1 MVVDIRA
8 LGYPVTRIHSDRGG
22 ELRGNAVKRWVLG
35 QGILRTTSTGSEPAE
50 NGVAEAGVR
59 FLKRRGRILLDQSG
73 LAKEHWPTAIQSA
86 ALQQRCE
93 KLGIPNPM
101 PIAYGAKV
109 YVKTKKYKTGD
120 VESFKPH
127 WLQGRYLGPS
137 TDVRGGHVILKP
149 AGTFLTTTH
158 VRVAR
163 EPPPL
168 SEVAPVVLVDSDDPP
183 PLPPPSVAPAEA
195 SEHPTGDRPRV
206 ESPSSSGLGRG
217 RPSGPRI
224 FDEAAEHPGDRHRV
238 ESPSSSGLG
247 PHKGVDVDSVPPY
260 PKGPPVVYGPPSARV
275 RGKSPG
281 IRLKTMRAGDYESMC
296 EALEAGDDHQAEA
309 SYSQEEIMMSVLKV
323 QEKQAVEAVA
333 RELLAAGDFSREAC
347 QRLLRALGGF
357 STRWKN
363 PRTTTGSGM
372 VLGAYVRG
380 SSFGVTNHGRDL
392 PHTVRFLNRFLS
404 IRLQYTMPG
413 STCTWTTLALQ
424 RAYQIPA
431 HRDVHNQM
439 GTRNYVMEI
448 ADETREGLWVE
459 GSDEHHPVEG
469 GDGIVQE
476 HDYQHEDG
484 EVVHGRIHS
493 IEEPVAFDPRSRH
506 AMVSEQGMKW
516 VLSAY
521 TPSGVQKLLQTDV
534 DYLFQ
539 HGFPVTGTGVALP
552 TVRAIQR
559 VSYGPHTTWET
570 TPTEGVADHGPQ
582 FVSQGGSREAW
593 VQEENGA
600 GVWQYDEQVEGDEAE
615 GEWELF
621 VESSEES
628 CMIEESS
635 EPEAELQPRL
645 RLLRLCSYADPG
657 AERELLERVYE
668 GHMEDLERPELLQED
683 MAANLEQWELLPPR
697 VAKVEPEFTKDV
709 ETLLDNL
716 TEPLRHT
723 HTVDPREVRS
733 GVEKWR
739 ASIEKE
745 LKVVEKGFY
754 RTDVEGVRQLKH
766 THQVQELPAKLVYTI
781 KPPPEGAQPGTEEWF
796 YKRKSRIVCCGNFNS
811 QDPGGVF
818 ASGNRYDVHWL

>member
-1 MVVDIRA
+1 
-8 LGYPVTRIHSDRGG
+8 
-22 ELRGNAVKRWVLG
+22 
-35 QGILRTTSTGSEPAE
+35 
-50 NGVAEAGVR
+50 
-59 FLKRRGRILLDQSG
+59 
-73 LAKEHWPTAIQSA
+73 
-86 ALQQRCE
+86 
-93 KLGIPNPM
+93 
-101 PIAYGAKV
+101 
-109 YVKTKKYKTGD
+109 
-120 VESFKPH
+120 
-127 WLQGRYLGPS
+127 
-137 TDVRGGHVILKP
+137 
-149 AGTFLTTTH
+149 
-158 VRVAR
+158 
-163 EPPPL
+163 
-168 SEVAPVVLVDSDDPP
+168 
-183 PLPPPSVAPAEA
+183 
-195 SEHPTGDRPRV
+195 
-206 ESPSSSGLGRG
+206 
-217 RPSGPRI
+217 
-224 FDEAAEHPGDRHRV
+224 
-238 ESPSSSGLG
+238 
-247 PHKGVDVDSVPPY
+247 
-260 PKGPPVVYGPPSARV
+260 
-275 RGKSPG
+275 
-281 IRLKTMRAGDYESMC
+281 
-296 EALEAGDDHQAEA
+296 
-309 SYSQEEIMMSVLKV
+309 
-323 QEKQAVEAVA
+323 
-333 RELLAAGDFSREAC
+333 
-347 QRLLRALGGF
+347 
-357 STRWKN
+357 
-363 PRTTTGSGM
+363 
-372 VLGAYVRG
+372 
-380 SSFGVTNHGRDL
+380 
-392 PHTVRFLNRFLS
+392 
-404 IRLQYTMPG
+404 MPG

-754 RTDVEGVRQLKH
+754 RTDVEGYGGLH
-766 THQVQELPAKLVYTI
+766 TVYLEDLLAGVGGT
-781 KPPPEGAQPGTEEWF
+781 KEGYP
-796 YKRKSRIVCCGNFNS
+796 
-811 QDPGGVF
+811 
-818 ASGNRYDVHWL
+818 